1 MFRYYHY
8 NLLTRSN
15 NRYTYFISNLGC
27 YKERQHSNHKLDER
41 DLQKLFWVLNSRTG
55 LTLSTIILLVFS
67 KLTFSIARD
76 RCTIIIMA
84 FFKLN
89 TYSNLLKTDIPP
101 FLNSNF
107 ANFSNSET
115 ITRTII
121 QLGFSKSVNKIHVW
135 TSKDE
140 SLDLDLA
147 FKHARRFTHRLED
160 CLFLDRP
167 SSDC

>member
-8 NLLTRSN
+8 NLLARSN

-27 YKERQHSNHKLDER
+27 YKECQHSNPKLDER
-41 DLQKLFWVLNSRTG
+41 DLQKRFCVLNSRTG
-55 LTLSTIILLVFS
+55 VALSTIILLVFS

-76 RCTIIIMA
+76 RCTIVIMA
-84 FFKLN
+84 FFQLN

-101 FLNSNF
+101 FLNSNV
-107 ANFSNSET
+107 ANFSKSET

-121 QLGFSKSVNKIHVW
+121 QFGFSKSVKKIHVW
-135 TSKDE
+135 TSKHE

-147 FKHARRFTHRLED
+147 FKHEEIYT
-160 CLFLDRP
+160 
-167 SSDC
+167 